1 MVFPARAGMFRT
13 QSRQEPR
20 TPGFP
25 RASGD
30 VPLSSGNDAP
40 GMAFSPRER
49 GCSRQQHV
57 RVDGFN
63 VFPARAGM
71 FPALIDTDPVQ
82 ESFPRA
88 SGDVPEIRGTIS
100 DSDLFSPRE
109 RGCSRANKRL
119 NNRGTVFPARAGMFP
134 HRTESPCGWSSFPR
148 ASGDVPHQLRHVRP
162 ERLFSPR
169 ERGCSP
175 LPG

>member
-49 GCSRQQHV
+49 GCSNYGDVESWPQW
-57 RVDGFN
+57 

-71 FPALIDTDPVQ
+71 F
-82 ESFPRA
+82 
-88 SGDVPEIRGTIS
+88 
-100 DSDLFSPRE
+100 
-109 RGCSRANKRL
+109 RGCVLWIR
-119 NNRGTVFPARAGMFP
+119 
-134 HRTESPCGWSSFPR
+134 
-148 ASGDVPHQLRHVRP
+148 
-162 ERLFSPR
+162 
-169 ERGCSP
+169 
-175 LPG
+175 